1 VGGKGLWS
9 RRGSGRFSA
18 AMDVSDPTDIQIKR
32 MITGNMNNDN
42 KLDII
47 GIDDFST
54 SIFILYNSG
63 NGRFLVINRNNATKQ
78 INMKYLVVIMIHF
91 KKMREEKKFTTV
103 TALNER

>member
-1 VGGKGLWS
+1 
-9 RRGSGRFSA
+9 
-18 AMDVSDPTDIQIKR
+18 
-32 MITGNMNNDN
+32 MITGDMNNDN

-63 NGRFLVINRNNATKQ
+63 NGRFLVITRNNAIKQ
-78 INMKYLVVIMIHF
+78 INMKYLVVIMIRF

-103 TALNER
+103 TALKER